1 MAKMKINGPQ
11 MTSPAW
17 AADFVGPDK
26 LIPGGARLS
35 AAAFAAGDQVVV
47 TVATGGAA
55 QGATAVPVVALS
67 GPIPN
72 GTILA
77 FDAGEFAKLTAAAA
91 AGAESLTVEAL
102 VNALEA
108 NDKATYTGVS
118 ATRPIPSGTFVGR
131 TFVERAA
138 NTGFGPADVNDDE
151 LFLVA
156 FDVTDAVANPDVEL
170 YRPGSA
176 VFENLLPGW
185 STMAADLKAKVR
197 ARYVCISGR
206 A

>member
-17 AADFVGPDK
+17 AADFVGPEH
-26 LIPGGARLS
+26 LIPGGARLN
-35 AAAFAAGDQVVV
+35 AAAFGAPDAV
-47 TVATGGAA
+47 TVLVGAGGAA
-55 QGATAVPVVALS
+55 QGATAVPVGALS
-67 GPIPN
+67 GPIPA
-72 GTILA
+72 GTVLA

-91 AGAESLTVEAL
+91 AGATSLAVEAL
-102 VNALEA
+102 PNALEA
-108 NDKATYTGVS
+108 NDTATYAGVR
-118 ATRPIPSGTFVGR
+118 TDKPIPSGTFVGR
-131 TFVERAA
+131 TFAERDS
-138 NTGFGPADVNDDE
+138 NVGFGPAVDTDDE

-156 FDVTDAVANPDVEL
+156 FDVTDVAANPDVEL

-185 STMAADLKAKVR
+185 SSMAAALKAKVR
-197 ARYVCISGR
+197 AKYICISGR